1 MKHLSIFSLASITAA
16 LVACGGSSPK
26 PPTFIKPPGTV
37 AVNFSVDDTA
47 NKVWKDAEMQ
57 WKGSMLYT
65 STTNKVAL
73 DSTWGGP
80 FAPLYDDGPW
90 TAGGHEPAGSVAG
103 DHIFGVTVFVTP
115 PATASDTYQYGLC
128 DAKFSTDSCAS
139 TGWVWAGSVNGQF
152 MVPAGATADIKA
164 DGMAFKPFGTTDVQI
179 VIDKNALAA
188 GTWDTSKV
196 TIKGSAW
203 AWFEVP
209 LTADPAGKYT
219 FTLSNVVG
227 AGKQYYHNGLAA
239 SGDKP
244 AFVVVF
250 NGVEYKSNGSCNTA
264 GVTAGTKASGA
275 TSFTSVAVQVQT
287 TGDKNT
293 YIAVP

>member
-1 MKHLSIFSLASITAA
+1 
-16 LVACGGSSPK
+16 
-26 PPTFIKPPGTV
+26 
-37 AVNFSVDDTA
+37 
-47 NKVWKDAEMQ
+47 
-57 WKGSMLYT
+57 
-65 STTNKVAL
+65 
-73 DSTWGGP
+73 
-80 FAPLYDDGPW
+80 
-90 TAGGHEPAGSVAG
+90 
-103 DHIFGVTVFVTP
+103 
-115 PATASDTYQYGLC
+115 
-128 DAKFSTDSCAS
+128 
-139 TGWVWAGSVNGQF
+139 

-179 VIDKNALAA
+179 VIDKSALAA

-209 LTADPAGKYT
+209 LTAGGGTTYT
-219 FTLSNVVG
+219 FTLSNFVG
-227 AGKQYYHNGLAA
+227 AGKQYYHTGLAA

-264 GVTAGTKASGA
+264 GVTAGIKTAGAS
-275 TSFTSVAVQVQT
+275 SFTSVAVQVQT